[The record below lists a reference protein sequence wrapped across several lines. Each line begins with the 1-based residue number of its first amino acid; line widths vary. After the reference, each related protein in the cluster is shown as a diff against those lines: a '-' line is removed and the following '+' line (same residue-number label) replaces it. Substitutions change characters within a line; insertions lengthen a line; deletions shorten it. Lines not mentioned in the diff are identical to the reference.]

1 MWFSSG
7 SVVGRGVWWFVGRL
21 SFEICPDAFMLPVLL
36 IQIWIISGQ
45 WLNLVSFFFFNMKCR
60 CCTAADKWVSYLE
73 EYTAG
78 LYRFFFL
85 FFTQHVFTT
94 FLTLFHFFITL
105 FHTVY
110 THTRIHF
117 TIRSRQ
123 PVWLPP
129 WLSPNF
135 WQILYHKDFKT
146 GVWVCKSLSFND
158 FLCLCPVGGGLCLV
172 SVIVIAGRVKSIW

>member
-21 SFEICPDAFMLPVLL
+21 SFEICPDTFMLPVLL

-45 WLNLVSFFFFNMKCR
+45 WLNLVSFFFLCLYKMHMLHCCR
-60 CCTAADKWVSYLE
+60 QMCLLFGRIYCWPIHIYIFT
-73 EYTAG
+73 
-78 LYRFFFL
+78 

-94 FLTLFHFFITL
+94 FLLLFRFFIAHY
-105 FHTVY
+105 HTV
-110 THTRIHF
+110 HTQGYIF

-123 PVWLPP
+123 PVWLSP
-129 WLSPNF
+129 WLSPNL

-146 GVWVCKSLSFND
+146 FV
-158 FLCLCPVGGGLCLV
+158 
-172 SVIVIAGRVKSIW
+172 

>member
-45 WLNLVSFFFFNMKCR
+45 WLNLVSSFFFQYEMQMLHCCR
-60 CCTAADKWVSYLE
+60 QMSLLFGGIHCWPIQI
-73 EYTAG
+73 
-78 LYRFFFL
+78 FFC
-85 FFTQHVFTT
+85 FFTQCVFTT
-94 FLTLFHFFITL
+94 FLTLFHFLSLSFIQYI
-105 FHTVY
+105 HTQEY
-110 THTRIHF
+110 IF
-117 TIRSRQ
+117 TIRSSQ
-123 PVWLPP
+123 PVWLSP
-129 WLSPNF
+129 WLFPNF
-135 WQILYHKDFKT
+135 WRILYHKDFKT
-146 GVWVCKSLSFND
+146 GVWVCKSLSFNG